1 MGRFSAAIARQSCC
15 YAAFF
20 GGRALVKLIMP
31 APADAHAVPEPSQ
44 WENRQLFLV
53 GANQKRPSYQRS
65 EDDYDAPPL
74 HVHIDPGDG
83 ARLVSHTF

>member
-1 MGRFSAAIARQSCC
+1 
-15 YAAFF
+15 
-20 GGRALVKLIMP
+20 MP

-65 EDDYDAPPL
+65 EDDYD
-74 HVHIDPGDG
+74 V
-83 ARLVSHTF
+83 RLPYTFILVRVTEPAL